1 MQIKVSSTV
10 AYNFNQLIYIQ
21 YVPCPADLD
30 PHPAPHC
37 PEKKNLSRPSL
48 LDTLQTKNVSS

>member
-1 MQIKVSSTV
+1 MQIKVSSAV
-10 AYNFNQLIYIQ
+10 AYDFNQLIYMQ

-30 PHPAPHC
+30 PRSAPHR

>member
-1 MQIKVSSTV
+1 MQIKFSSAV
-10 AYNFNQLIYIQ
+10 AYDFNQLIYMQ
-21 YVPCPADLD
+21 YVPCPADLE
-30 PHPAPHC
+30 PRPAPQR